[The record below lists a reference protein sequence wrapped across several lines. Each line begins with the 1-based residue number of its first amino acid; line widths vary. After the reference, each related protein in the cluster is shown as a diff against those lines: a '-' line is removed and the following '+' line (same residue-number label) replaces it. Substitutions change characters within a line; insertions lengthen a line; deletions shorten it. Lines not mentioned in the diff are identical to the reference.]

1 MKEMFKYGLILMV
14 VCVIAAALL
23 SYTYSKTKP
32 VIDKQVQL
40 AAEKTKKE
48 VLPGVVSFKEMTK
61 NGHTFYLGFD
71 EKGDKIGTVIKVA
84 TKGYSGTIEI
94 MVGVNNGGTVTGVEI
109 LTQTETP
116 GLGAK
121 IQDREFTDQ
130 FSNKK
135 APEIVLE
142 KDSPQGKI
150 DAITAATISSRAV
163 TNEVKKA
170 VELIQKLET
179 K

>member
-1 MKEMFKYGLILMV
+1 MFKYGLILMV
-14 VCVIAAALL
+14 VCVIAAGLL

-32 VIDKQVQL
+32 VIERQIQA
-40 AAEKTKKE
+40 AAEKIKTE

-61 NGHTFYLGFD
+61 DDHTFYLGFD
-71 EKGDKIGTVIKVA
+71 EKGDKIGTVMKMA

-94 MVGVNNGGTVTGVEI
+94 MVGVANDGTVTGTNIV
-109 LTQTETP
+109 TQTETP
-116 GLGAK
+116 GLGTK
-121 IQDREFTDQ
+121 IQNKEFLNQ
-130 FSNKK
+130 FNGKK
-135 APEIVLE
+135 AEAVILK
-142 KDSPQGKI
+142 KDSPQGEI